1 MAVVA
6 MAAEA
11 AAAQLALEYTAVVR
25 STKRREERPQ
35 QNVVETSITPA
46 DVYTYVLSPPV
57 AAPAA
62 AAAVEPPPQS
72 TPLGPPSLLLLLLLL
87 APAGTIKTQNIYNS
101 LSFQVPLRDALR
113 ILKQQHKQHQHSES
127 INSSNGGSGVT
138 VAAAASSLLKSPAD
152 VVCLR
157 CRSCA
162 LGVYA
167 F

>member
-87 APAGTIKTQNIYNS
+87 APAGTIKTQKHIQQ
-101 LSFQVPLRDALR
+101 SFVPG
-113 ILKQQHKQHQHSES
+113 
-127 INSSNGGSGVT
+127 SSPRCIADPE
-138 VAAAASSLLKSPAD
+138 AAAQAAPAQRKHQQQQRWQRRHGCGGGQLPFE
-152 VVCLR
+152 V
-157 CRSCA
+157 S
-162 LGVYA
+162 G
-167 F
+167 